1 MMAAQIKKIEAFLNP
16 YLPKTQMIK
25 ILNFLGSLKLYE
37 RRLVDLKNGES
48 RKIFLP

>member
-1 MMAAQIKKIEAFLNP
+1 MMAVHKKRIEGFLNP
-16 YLPKTQMIK
+16 YLPKTQIIK

-48 RKIFLP
+48 RKTFLP